1 MQSGSYKDVEYR
13 RRDREGERDRE
24 REGEMQRNG
33 EWGKQGSY
41 GDGGKK
47 ICEAF
52 GTVRTLDM
60 SDGGEM

>member
-13 RRDREGERDRE
+13 RRDREGET
-24 REGEMQRNG
+24 QRNG

-41 GDGGKK
+41 GEEGKK

-60 SDGGEM
+60 SDGREM